1 MPRPTPFLRSITL
14 VLAAA
19 AALLAGQAWAS
30 NLPDAVLEGNYG
42 LQRVGAGELTW
53 LGRPIY
59 HASLWTPAGNFTGYE
74 PGEPVA
80 LSLSYQRKF
89 SRDELLRITSTAW
102 RLLDATPYEQRAQ
115 WLALL
120 RTLWSDVGPGDN
132 VTTVVVP
139 GQATHFY
146 DHRGFMGK
154 IDDPAFGPAFLS
166 IWLDSRSVVGDLRV
180 QLLGLERSV
189 GRK

>member
-1 MPRPTPFLRSITL
+1 M
-14 VLAAA
+14 LAAA
-19 AALLAGQAWAS
+19 AALLAGHAHAS
-30 NLPDAVLEGNYG
+30 NLPDAVLKGDYG
-42 LQRVGAGELTW
+42 LQRVGAGELSW

-102 RLLDATPYEQRAQ
+102 RLLDSTPPGQRAQ
-115 WLALL
+115 WLASL
-120 RTLWSDVGPGDN
+120 RTVWSDVGPGDN
-132 VTTVVVP
+132 VTAVVIP
-139 GQATHFY
+139 GKATHFY

-166 IWLDSRSVVGDLRV
+166 IWLDPRSVVGDLRV
-180 QLLGLERSV
+180 QLLGLESSASR
-189 GRK
+189 R